1 MKTLGEFTAIYE
13 ETQKEDNFLMLS
25 RSQKRH
31 QEVDKS
37 LKVLPKMQFNRV
49 FGEFRRDIEISQ
61 IAKTVQILTSAKRK
75 RSPYKGVEINT
86 SHEINTSVAGP
97 ATSVVGQPKVAFGR
111 STDPGSTRNSQHNQS
126 ILSNQGKD

>member
-1 MKTLGEFTAIYE
+1 M
-13 ETQKEDNFLMLS
+13 
-25 RSQKRH
+25 
-31 QEVDKS
+31 
-37 LKVLPKMQFNRV
+37 

-61 IAKTVQILTSAKRK
+61 IAKTVQVLTSAKRK

-97 ATSVVGQPKVAFGR
+97 ATTVAGQPKVAFGR
-111 STDPGSTRNSQHNQS
+111 STDPNSTRNSQHNQS